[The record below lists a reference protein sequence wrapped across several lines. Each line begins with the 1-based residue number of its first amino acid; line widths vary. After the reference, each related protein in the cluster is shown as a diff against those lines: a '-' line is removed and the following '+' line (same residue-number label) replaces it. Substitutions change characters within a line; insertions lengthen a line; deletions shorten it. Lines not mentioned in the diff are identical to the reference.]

1 MTQNTMIQTP
11 ETELKADLSKTVEF
25 LRKKWD
31 SVCEATAPEIIGKS
45 EDEIGK
51 ILDRVKTDFW
61 NMGVE
66 YFIRERSK
74 TLRKLLKI

>member
-1 MTQNTMIQTP
+1 MTQNTLTQTP
-11 ETELKADLSKTVEF
+11 EIDLRADLDKTVAF
-25 LRKKWD
+25 LRKKWN

-45 EDEIGK
+45 EDEIGI